1 MPDYKEAVA
10 TLQQQLDSAKR
21 ALPRDVAAAV
31 ASRDWSDVLRDR
43 FDVEALIDHID
54 QRVKDSA
61 FIKQVQAVADKERSQ
76 QRQRGRPR
84 KQAGAKAEPTAPSKP
99 LQNFIRRAVPKPTTE
114 ATNATAAS

>member
-1 MPDYKEAVA
+1 MPDYKEAVE
-10 TLQQQLDSAKR
+10 TLQQQLDSAKQ

-61 FIKQVQAVADKERSQ
+61 FIKQVQAAAD
-76 QRQRGRPR
+76 
-84 KQAGAKAEPTAPSKP
+84 
-99 LQNFIRRAVPKPTTE
+99 
-114 ATNATAAS
+114 